1 MPLHPDTRDSR
12 GTETQPGPK
21 MTNQQKHEA
30 FEAHHF
36 QQALARARA
45 REAAELADIKANGPK
60 TELDDIGTALRKQN
74 AERVRRA
81 IYGA

>member
-1 MPLHPDTRDSR
+1 
-12 GTETQPGPK
+12 

-30 FEAHHF
+30 FEAYTF

-60 TELDDIGTALRKQN
+60 PELDDVGTMLRKQN

-81 IYGA
+81 ICGAL